1 MFDLDANPAV
11 IHDTL
16 QQDPSLAAL
25 LEACPGVRAPGH
37 WSLYEST
44 VRAIVG
50 QQISTAAARG
60 ICARL
65 AAATAADAEHLVFPA
80 ASALASLD
88 DSHFPMPG
96 RRRDSL
102 RGLCRQFIERGEQL
116 DLADLAAAPGVGPWT
131 LALMAMRGMGD
142 PDAFPPRDLGLE
154 RAWHSATGGNSPL
167 LPQTEHWRPWRSYG
181 ANLLW
186 RSLSS

>member
-11 IHDTL
+11 IRDTL
-16 QQDPSLAAL
+16 QQDPALAAL

-37 WSLYEST
+37 WTLYEST

-65 AAATAADAEHLVFPA
+65 AAATAADPERPVFP
-80 ASALASLD
+80 SARHLAGLD
-88 DSHFPMPG
+88 ASHFPMPG
-96 RRRDSL
+96 RRRDAL
-102 RGLCRQFIERGEQL
+102 RGLCRQFSGREEQL
-116 DLADLAAAPGVGPWT
+116 DLAALSAAPGVGPWT
-131 LALMAMRGMGD
+131 LALVAMRGAGD
-142 PDAFPPRDLGLE
+142 PDAFPLRDLGLE
-154 RAWHSATGGNSPL
+154 KAWHDASGNRRPL
-167 LPQTEHWRPWRSYG
+167 GAQSEHWRPWRSYG

-186 RSLSS
+186 RSLSL